1 MLRLIE
7 ETAQKEAAQ
16 AKLEKRLKS
25 FLMNEGTRSI
35 GYRGGKAD
43 CEIFSAGAGKLW
55 VAFSKPVTKDSTPRY
70 WNPFGVSEPNQGT
83 LTPIV
88 EINIPTDGNSAKV
101 AGFFAEDT
109 ETRDIYLMHS
119 GGIAGGRKGIS
130 KSKFL
135 EWSKV
140 ELVNVARA
148 KGGFREGIQVANVDD
163 PNLPNLVEC
172 IWAYV
177 NKVQAFKDQAVNG
190 GS

>member
-1 MLRLIE
+1 MMLTLIE
-7 ETAQKEAAQ
+7 EPAQKEAAQ
-16 AKLEKRLKS
+16 AKLEERLKS

-43 CEIFSAGAGKLW
+43 CEIYSAGAGKLW

-70 WNPFGVSEPNQGT
+70 WNPFGISEPNGT

-88 EINIPTDGNSAKV
+88 EINIPTDGNSARV

-135 EWSKV
+135 EWSNVDLAK
-140 ELVNVARA
+140 VARG
-148 KGGFREGIQVANVDD
+148 KVGFREGIQVANLDD
-163 PNLPNLVEC
+163 PNLVEC

-177 NKVQAFKDQAVNG
+177 SKVQAFKDQAVNG